1 VCGKIGDKFCERF
14 LDPLAQRI
22 DALQAVAARRLSS
35 GRLELLNKT
44 RRGLRD
50 RTAKLRN
57 KIKHKVDDLHWKTCR
72 FLCMAFQRIFIPHF
86 GTKEMVRHPEEG
98 VRVINCKTTR
108 RMLELSHGRF
118 LERLRYY
125 AMTKRIE
132 VFVVPE
138 AYTTMTCGKAPGA
151 PRQRSCLSAACR
163 TARWAAP
170 RSFPALTQTAATG
183 WRGICTG
190 AATSASPP
198 SPGCAKRQLVL
209 PEKAVERVTVQT
221 LENVRSSR
229 LRPKGAAAA
238 ELPTP
243 PEMGSGR
250 SSHARCERSLISC
263 I

>member
-1 VCGKIGDKFCERF
+1 MIGSCEQTNTF
-14 LDPLAQRI
+14 LNLSILQNTFSIRCLSCSLA
-22 DALQAVAARRLSS
+22 LVASPMMHGMLPS
-35 GRLELLNKT
+35 
-44 RRGLRD
+44 
-50 RTAKLRN
+50 
-57 KIKHKVDDLHWKTCR
+57 
-72 FLCMAFQRIFIPHF
+72 
-86 GTKEMVRHPEEG
+86 
-98 VRVINCKTTR
+98 
-108 RMLELSHGRF
+108 MLELSHGRF
-118 LERLRYY
+118 LERLKYY
-125 AMTKRIE
+125 AMTNRGA
-132 VFVVPE
+132 PE

-198 SPGCAKRQLVL
+198 SPGCAKRQRVL
-209 PEKAVERVTVQT
+209 PEPRQQSC
-221 LENVRSSR
+221 RH
-229 LRPKGAAAA
+229 
-238 ELPTP
+238 